1 MRVSPGCLWPFYTH
15 ADLSPRT
22 YVFNGSQLAK
32 DIRPLFRD
40 TPDVDSMKE
49 YGLDLSS
56 YVMRDFRCEHACKG
70 VRETQRR
77 VRIQSS
83 PPASLTFSLSRWRSA
98 RKLDFAAQSA
108 RISHGQASNSCLK
121 RRAGLAICSY
131 FSEAGSGSGVS
142 QAKLNH
148 RFALTERYGTELD
161 RPTVDTPRIVYARIS
176 RAAVS
181 TRDRHGPV
189 RSKWMRLPS

>member
-22 YVFNGSQLAK
+22 YLFNGSQLAK

-70 VRETQRR
+70 VRETQPR

-83 PPASLTFSLSRWRSA
+83 PPASLTFSLSGWRSA
-98 RKLDFAAQSA
+98 RKLDFAAQNGALRADATESA
-108 RISHGQASNSCLK
+108 VCGYLALIAL
-121 RRAGLAICSY
+121 AGLVINTVWKVRWADPAAALALVPLIVRGGW
-131 FSEAGSGSGVS
+131 EARKG
-142 QAKLNH
+142 KPCCH
-148 RFALTERYGTELD
+148 
-161 RPTVDTPRIVYARIS
+161 
-176 RAAVS
+176 
-181 TRDRHGPV
+181 
-189 RSKWMRLPS
+189 